1 MGVSTSKE
9 YKREWARKR
18 IKDPAYR
25 ALHRKRNREYMRRKK
40 ESDPAKTAEWRHPSV
55 SYPCAHSMFAVRGWE
70 VVRAITTPKGQ
81 K

>member
-18 IKDPAYR
+18 LKDPAYR
-25 ALHRKRNREYMRRKK
+25 ALHRKRNRE
-40 ESDPAKTAEWRHPSV
+40 
-55 SYPCAHSMFAVRGWE
+55 
-70 VVRAITTPKGQ
+70 TPKGQ

>member
-9 YKREWARKR
+9 YKRDWARKR
-18 IKDPAYR
+18 LKDPAYR
-25 ALHRKRNREYMRRKK
+25 ALHRKRN
-40 ESDPAKTAEWRHPSV
+40 
-55 SYPCAHSMFAVRGWE
+55 HSRFAVRGWE